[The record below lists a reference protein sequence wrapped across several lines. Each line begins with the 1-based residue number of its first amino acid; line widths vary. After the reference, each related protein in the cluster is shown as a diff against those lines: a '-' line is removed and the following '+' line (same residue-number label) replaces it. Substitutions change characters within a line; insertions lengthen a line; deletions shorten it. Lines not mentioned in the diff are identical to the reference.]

1 MCPAGKCWKR
11 KGSSE
16 GGKCSL
22 HLANAPLE
30 NEGKTT
36 QALMKAIGHEP
47 VLVHRQPIRKE
58 KEQKLLEEVK
68 MNK

>member
-11 KGSSE
+11 KGNSE

-36 QALMKAIGHEP
+36 QALMKAVSHES
-47 VLVHRQPIRKE
+47 VLVHRQPIR
-58 KEQKLLEEVK
+58 V
-68 MNK
+68 